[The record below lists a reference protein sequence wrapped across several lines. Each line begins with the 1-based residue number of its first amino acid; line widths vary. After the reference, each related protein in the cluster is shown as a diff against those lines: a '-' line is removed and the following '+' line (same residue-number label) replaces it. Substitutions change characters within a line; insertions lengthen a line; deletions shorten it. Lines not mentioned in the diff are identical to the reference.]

1 MNEPKNAIRAL
12 AAAIALTACGT
23 DDPTRAPTNGSVNVE
38 VEPTATVV
46 SPVLLAPRLEL
57 VGLADVFDDLV
68 VTGVRFDA
76 EIYLLPEGKDPALS
90 GDMVPVHFEF
100 EGGRAKT
107 TSPDGQLRL
116 TAAGNYRVLVRVR
129 GEDGGPSVEIEGGLL
144 RAVDATRA
152 KAETPEAEEPT
163 PSPAQPLPS
172 TDEPTPSPA
181 EPTPSPAEPSPSTD
195 EPTPSP
201 AEPSPSTD
209 EPTPSPARGKPGDE
223 DTRELVSVRSSRV
236 FEFHAGQV
244 AVSAASENLV
254 VTWDVRTWLRALLAT
269 PLGRPASDPSTLPTP
284 DQPGFSAET
293 DDFRVIAR

>member
-181 EPTPSPAEPSPSTD
+181 EPSPSTD

-201 AEPSPSTD
+201 AP
-209 EPTPSPARGKPGDE
+209 GKPGDE

>member
-1 MNEPKNAIRAL
+1 MNEPKNAMRAL

-23 DDPTRAPTNGSVNVE
+23 DDPTRAPTNGTVNAE

-107 TSPDGQLRL
+107 TSPDGQLKL

-181 EPTPSPAEPSPSTD
+181 EPTPSPAEP
-195 EPTPSP
+195 TPSP
-201 AEPSPSTD
+201 AEPTPSTD

-269 PLGRPASDPSTLPTP
+269 PLGRPASDPAALPSP